1 MNKFIPY
8 GQQNISKDDI
18 ESVVDV
24 LNSDFLTQGPKVP
37 EFEDAI
43 KKYCHVN
50 HAIAVNSATSALHI
64 ACLSLGL
71 KKGDALWTSPI
82 SFVASSNAGLYC
94 GANVDFV
101 DIDYRSNNM
110 CIVALENKLIDAKIN
125 NSLPKIVMP
134 VHMGGFSCD
143 MEEIYKLS
151 KKYNFKIIEDA
162 SHAIGGKYKDKPVGA
177 CIYSDITVFSFH
189 PVKIITTGEGGMAT
203 TNKKDLFEK
212 MNILRTH
219 GITRDIKEMHNKD
232 EGDWYYEQIDLGLNY
247 RMTELQ
253 AALGISQMSRIDD
266 FVLQRNN
273 HASFY
278 KDKLSSLDIFL
289 PPENP
294 KVYSSFHLFIVKIK
308 SQSSAQRRVIFDYMK
323 KENIGVN
330 VHYIPI
336 HLQPYYKKLKF
347 KKGDYP
353 ISETYYNSAISIPLY
368 PHIEEIDIKRV
379 VMELSKALELNYKK

>member
-1 MNKFIPY
+1 M
-8 GQQNISKDDI
+8 
-18 ESVVDV
+18 V
-24 LNSDFLTQGPKVP
+24 
-37 EFEDAI
+37 
-43 KKYCHVN
+43 
-50 HAIAVNSATSALHI
+50 
-64 ACLSLGL
+64 
-71 KKGDALWTSPI
+71 LWT
-82 SFVASSNAGLYC
+82 
-94 GANVDFV
+94 
-101 DIDYRSNNM
+101 
-110 CIVALENKLIDAKIN
+110 
-125 NSLPKIVMP
+125 
-134 VHMGGFSCD
+134 
-143 MEEIYKLS
+143 
-151 KKYNFKIIEDA
+151 
-162 SHAIGGKYKDKPVGA
+162 
-177 CIYSDITVFSFH
+177 
-189 PVKIITTGEGGMAT
+189 
-203 TNKKDLFEK
+203 
-212 MNILRTH
+212 
-219 GITRDIKEMHNKD
+219 
-232 EGDWYYEQIDLGLNY
+232 IDLGLNY